1 MIKNLKEKYNPQFFL
16 AALGSGGLGVSFFMY
31 FMFMIPHPDTPMATF
46 NDIVPYLTGDNKG
59 IAVLVAL
66 AYLFVIYFAYRHFKL
81 LIWNVRE
88 FKLFKQTEAY
98 EKLKRSNGAVSL
110 MAIPLTFAMSINM
123 LFVLG
128 AIFVPNLWNVIE
140 WLLPFAIV
148 AFLIVGYFA
157 LKIYIGYFSRFLQ
170 GNFDFVQNNHLGQM
184 LAIFAFAMIAVGLA
198 APAGMSSVMATSAIA
213 MFFSIFFGTIAISL
227 SIVKVVLG
235 VRGMFDQGVSKEAG
249 PSLWL
254 MVPII
259 TLLGITFVRLY
270 AGISHNF
277 FNTNPSP
284 FVIFLVLAGLVSLQ
298 IIFGMVGYNVL
309 KNIRYFE
316 DYTKLDGPM
325 KSAGSYGLICP
336 GVAFFVLGM
345 FFVGWGLIK
354 TNIVPQFSVYHFIIL
369 IPFVAMQI
377 KAIQV
382 LLRLN
387 KKLLKA

>member
-98 EKLKRSNGAVSL
+98 EKLKRSNGAVSS

-213 MFFSIFFGTIAISL
+213 MFFSIFFATIAISL